1 MIFSALTPP
10 LACVRCLDRE
20 SRKVTWF
27 PHTPMPVPADRVFCA
42 RAADLLE
49 MKWTD

>member
-1 MIFSALTPP
+1 MIFSGLTPP
-10 LACVRCLDRE
+10 LARDRE

-27 PHTPMPVPADRVFCA
+27 PHPPMPVPADCAFSA

>member
-1 MIFSALTPP
+1 MIFSGLTVP
-10 LACVRCLDRE
+10 LARVRCLDRE

-27 PHTPMPVPADRVFCA
+27 PHTPMPVPADCAFSA